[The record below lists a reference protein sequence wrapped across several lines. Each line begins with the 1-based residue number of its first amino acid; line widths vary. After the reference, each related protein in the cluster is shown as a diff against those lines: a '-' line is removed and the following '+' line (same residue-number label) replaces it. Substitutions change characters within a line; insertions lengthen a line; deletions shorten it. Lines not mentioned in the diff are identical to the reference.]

1 MNTTFYE
8 IIASKICGTSP
19 EDLFKKTRDQDP
31 VLARFFCIIYRKD
44 VLGMSGDK
52 AAKRYYR
59 DHAIY
64 HYAKKKVQ
72 EYHETKDERYD
83 KYLQFVEEC
92 AEFVAKSDTAVNTL
106 HLKISMVGLGG
117 YLEGSMRMFSEFFK
131 YATENQEELA
141 KYQLNLCMERLNEI
155 KLLYE

>member
-1 MNTTFYE
+1 MDTTFYE
-8 IIASKICGTSP
+8 LIASNICGVQI
-19 EDLFKKTRDQDP
+19 EDLFKQTKYQDL

-44 VLGMSGDK
+44 VLGMSGKK
-52 AAKRYYR
+52 AANKYHL

-64 HYAKKKVQ
+64 HHAKKKVQ
-72 EYHETKDERYD
+72 EYLETKDERYG

-106 HLKISMVGLGG
+106 HLKISMVGLNQ
-117 YLEGSMRMFSEFFK
+117 YLEGSLRLFTEFFK
-131 YATENQEELA
+131 YATEDKEDLA
-141 KYQLNLCMERLNEI
+141 KYQLNLCQERLNEI

>member
-8 IIASKICGTSP
+8 IIASKICGVNP
-19 EDLFKKTRDQDP
+19 EDLFKQTKLQDV

-44 VLGMSGDK
+44 VLGMSGNK
-52 AAKRYYR
+52 AASKYHL

-64 HYAKKKVQ
+64 HHAKKKVK
-72 EYHETKDERYD
+72 EYLDTKDERYG
-83 KYLQFVEEC
+83 KYLQFMEGC
-92 AEFVAKSDTAVNTL
+92 AEFAAKSDTAVNTL
-106 HLKISMVGLGG
+106 HLKISVVGLNE
-117 YLEGSMRMFSEFFK
+117 YLDGSLRLFVDFFK
-131 YATENQEELA
+131 YATGNQEELA